1 MYFGWKG
8 FDMGIEMGNW
18 MRIGIKIRTEID
30 VVHGI
35 KIWIWMGI
43 VYILSI
49 LSKLEFLMLGE

>member
-1 MYFGWKG
+1 MYLDWKG

-49 LSKLEFLMLGE
+49 FSKVEFLMVGE